1 MIIEF
6 NDLKHCFCNLQPK
19 ECPICSWVNKKDGQP
34 AISFI
39 DFTPK
44 KKSKGIVF
52 YEDRMIELEE
62 SPHLAR
68 GAVLLTAVKEEVK
81 VEVKEEQLPSSLLD
95 DLLSPLKKVKKT
107 RKSKVPIITPDISIK
122 AEVDVDVDVEG
133 SAASASASASGSK
146 SKIKSKSK
154 KRIEMES
161 KELDF
166 SSPVAV
172 KRKRT
177 AHVMR
182 NMLETPR
189 PKERSVAEF
198 ATECFAAEVPEE
210 GSPAEDCMV
219 RVVCAPGLESKEL
232 FKIDEECPAKTDV
245 DADGQLSS
253 AAESITG
260 LPPVMTLVDM
270 LDHIERVVDDTAMAL
285 TAEERI
291 LGCKLESAATSA
303 AVEAVTAAAVV
314 ATAVTAT
321 VTTDSVQVKVK
332 MEVIVEEGSSTVLS
346 RALTRSRSKRKS
358 ID

>member
-1 MIIEF
+1 M
-6 NDLKHCFCNLQPK
+6 QPK

-68 GAVLLTAVKEEVK
+68 GAVLLTAVK

-95 DLLSPLKKVKKT
+95 DLLSPLKKAKKT
-107 RKSKVPIITPDISIK
+107 RKSKVSIITPDISIK
-122 AEVDVDVDVEG
+122 TEVEVDVDVDG
-133 SAASASASASGSK
+133 SAASASGSK
-146 SKIKSKSK
+146 SKIKIKNKSK
-154 KRIEMES
+154 KRIEIES

-166 SSPVAV
+166 SSPVVA

-177 AHVMR
+177 APVVR

-189 PKERSVAEF
+189 PKERSVVEF
-198 ATECFAAEVPEE
+198 ATECSAAEVPEE
-210 GSPAEDCMV
+210 GFPVEYCMA
-219 RVVCAPGLESKEL
+219 RILCAPGLESEES
-232 FKIDEECPAKTDV
+232 FKKEECTAKADA

-253 AAESITG
+253 AAKSVTG
-260 LPPVMTLVDM
+260 LPRVTTLVDM
-270 LDHIERVVDDTAMAL
+270 LNQIEKVVDDTAMAI

-291 LGCKLESAATSA
+291 LGCKLESAATT
-303 AVEAVTAAAVV
+303 VTTA
-314 ATAVTAT
+314 AVTAT
-321 VTTDSVQVKVK
+321 VTADSVQVKIKMKVK
-332 MEVIVEEGSSTVLS
+332 LEEGAYSGLS